1 MKNIRKHAPFYTIIL
16 CGILSAV
23 GCGGTDP
30 TDTSSGVGTEA
41 DAVTTTAVPEYADGL
56 PDTDMQGFEF
66 KIKHFDGSWLSWAVT
81 LLDADETSGDILED
95 AVYNRNRDTEDRFNC
110 KIIIDDAEMISNADM
125 QTVAMSGD
133 TTYDV
138 YFNYDLTI
146 TASIPYLMPFENL
159 PHIKLDAEWWNPD
172 ATAIFRIG
180 DKTYSAA
187 GNFSLSVL
195 SRAAG
200 YEFNKQILA
209 NLDGGDIYEM
219 VRNGTWTLDQM
230 CALCKMATYDLNGDG
245 EMTVDDGF
253 GLAGT
258 WKEVMNRM
266 ILCSGISYISHDEN
280 NYPVFSLPSDEQ
292 AIDKLLNLYERIS
305 DMNVFHAKKTRSID
319 GVGSAADFVK
329 GTTLFSTGHPRSL
342 EEHRS
347 LDLDIGFI
355 PCPKYDEAQDRYYA
369 PSFGAEVPVLPITLP
384 EERFENVGILLEA
397 LSFASHHD
405 VVPTYKEVVLKTK
418 AARDDDSSDMID
430 ILFSSI
436 SFDFGINAWQSQLS
450 SPLISNIYSSK
461 TGNVASSL
469 TKLEKNV
476 NKEIEKLIKSI
487 EAE

>member
-1 MKNIRKHAPFYTIIL
+1 MKTATKHFSLFAL
-16 CGILSAV
+16 LVCGILAAV
-23 GCGGTDP
+23 GCGGDDP
-30 TDTSSGVGTEA
+30 ADTSALTDTGTVAATTEA
-41 DAVTTTAVPEYADGL
+41 GPTDGL

-81 LLDADETSGDILED
+81 LLDTEETSGDILED
-95 AVYNRNRDTEDRFNC
+95 AVYDRNRDTEDRFNC
-110 KIIIDDAEMISNADM
+110 KIIIDSAEMIDNAEM
-125 QTVAMSGD
+125 QTVAMAGD

-159 PHIKLDAEWWNPD
+159 PHINLDADWWNPD
-172 ATAIFRIG
+172 ATAVFRIG

-200 YEFNKQILA
+200 YEFNKQILT
-209 NLDGGDIYEM
+209 NLDGGDLYQM
-219 VRNGTWTLDQM
+219 VRDGTWTLDRF
-230 CALCKMATYDLNGDG
+230 CELCRLATYDLNGDG
-245 EMTVDDGF
+245 EMTVEDGL
-253 GLAGT
+253 GLAGS

-266 ILCSGISYISHDEN
+266 ILCSGISYIDRDEN
-280 NYPVFSLPSDEQ
+280 NYPVFNLPSDEN
-292 AIDKLLNLYERIS
+292 AIDKLMNLYERIS
-305 DMNVFHAKKTRSID
+305 DMNVFYATQTRSID
-319 GVGSAADFVK
+319 GQGSIADFTK
-329 GTTLFSTGHPRSL
+329 GTTLFSTGHPKSL

-347 LDLDIGFI
+347 LDLDIGI
-355 PCPKYDEAQDRYYA
+355 VPCPKYDEAQERYYA
-369 PSFGAEVPVLPITLP
+369 PSFGAEVPVLPISLP
-384 EERFENVGILLEA
+384 EERWDNVGLLMEA
-397 LSFASHHD
+397 LSFASHND

-430 ILFSSI
+430 IIFSSI

-450 SPLISNIYSSK
+450 SPLISGIYSSK
-461 TGNVASSL
+461 TGNVASTL

-476 NKEIEKLIKSI
+476 NKEIEKLIKNI